1 VLRPPINAKECFDI
15 PNVKEYFDVMTD
27 DEQRLDAASL
37 RALAHPI
44 RWSLIEALGLEVT
57 ATATRCAELIGE
69 SQATCSFHLRQ
80 LARFG
85 LVEEAPSS
93 SKRERPWRLRS
104 LRQSWS
110 NEPSGDRGQD
120 DAVRQLNAVFVD
132 RETERIRR
140 WARQAVDAPAQWREA
155 AGMTGALAWMTPDE
169 LRQFGEEFDEL
180 ALRHL
185 DRVEHPEL
193 RPAGA
198 QPVRLFGI
206 GFPLL
211 DAQVDE

>member
-1 VLRPPINAKECFDI
+1 MV
-15 PNVKEYFDVMTD
+15 
-27 DEQRLDAASL
+27 DEEQPLDAASL

-44 RWSLIEALGLEVT
+44 RWSLIEALALEGT
-57 ATATRCAELIGE
+57 ANATRCAELIGE

-85 LVEEAPSS
+85 LVEEAPSG

-104 LRQSWS
+104 VRQSWS
-110 NEPSGDRGQD
+110 NEPSGDRGHD

-140 WARQAVDAPAQWREA
+140 WARQQADAPTEWREA
-155 AGMTGALAWMTPDE
+155 SGMTGALAWMTPDE
-169 LRQFGEEFDEL
+169 LQQFRADFEEL

-193 RPAGA
+193 RPDGA
-198 QPVRLFGI
+198 RPVRLFGI

-211 DAQVDE
+211 DAQVRE